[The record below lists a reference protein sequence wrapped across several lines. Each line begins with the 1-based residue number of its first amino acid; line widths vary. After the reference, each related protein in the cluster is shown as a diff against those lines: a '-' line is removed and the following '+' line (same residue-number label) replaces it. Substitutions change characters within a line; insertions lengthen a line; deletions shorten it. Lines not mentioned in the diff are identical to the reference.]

1 VDERLIFVFNR
12 LSTFIFVEILAKL
25 LVWGLGQIFF
35 VWNLSVSW
43 VSVLFVMPEKII
55 LIENSLNFVN
65 ISKKYPNYE
74 NQIPPNFSDF
84 IRFSNPFRTK

>member
-65 ISKKYPNYE
+65 ISKK
-74 NQIPPNFSDF
+74 IP
-84 IRFSNPFRTK
+84 KL